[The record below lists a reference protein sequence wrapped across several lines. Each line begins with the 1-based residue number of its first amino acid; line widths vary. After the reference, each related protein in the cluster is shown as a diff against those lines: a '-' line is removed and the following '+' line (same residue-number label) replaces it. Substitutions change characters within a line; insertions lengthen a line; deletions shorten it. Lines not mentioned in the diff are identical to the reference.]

1 MTWSKFHGKNI
12 LCFCCVARI
21 VESFHNTKDGLLTNN
36 KIQRFDIQLDTHT
49 HNALYLMISKT
60 WSMRKRSTCTKIVE
74 LSISVLP
81 TKLGIMSDSILFHLY
96 YLLYQIRK
104 NLYHPIDRNT
114 LWENVIGLC
123 GKTLSNRS
131 HIIMK
136 YLDDGNTTNLR
147 SYHFDISSCG
157 YYACSD
163 TYERRPILSY
173 NKKMEMK
180 NRTECTLRLN
190 ILSFCQFGMRTKGYR
205 NVASLD
211 ISYITFIV
219 LYGEWNVNYFLCLAR
234 SPMVLRTCD
243 LVVHSFTIPSNHDL
257 LYYWK
262 S

>member
-1 MTWSKFHGKNI
+1 MELIRYYVICISYHIKLKKSYII
-12 LCFCCVARI
+12 LYFY
-21 VESFHNTKDGLLTNN
+21 T
-36 KIQRFDIQLDTHT
+36 
-49 HNALYLMISKT
+49 
-60 WSMRKRSTCTKIVE
+60 
-74 LSISVLP
+74 
-81 TKLGIMSDSILFHLY
+81 GI
-96 YLLYQIRK
+96 
-104 NLYHPIDRNT
+104 
-114 LWENVIGLC
+114 LWQNVIGVC
-123 GKTLSNRS
+123 GKNLPNRS
-131 HIIMK
+131 LIIIK
-136 YLDDGNTTNLR
+136 YPNDGNTTNLR

-173 NKKMEMK
+173 NKKMKMK
-180 NRTECTLRLN
+180 NRIECTLRLN

-205 NVASLD
+205 NVTSLD